1 MSEQQ
6 TNVTTDEMAAVV
18 CGRRREA
25 LDAGLSW
32 DDAEDYC
39 DNPEAKTE
47 DLRHLIEIHCPA
59 RLLARILL

>member
-1 MSEQQ
+1 
-6 TNVTTDEMAAVV
+6 MAAVV